1 MNPKVLTIAGFDPS
15 GGAGVVAD
23 LRTFAVFEVWGVA
36 AVTSITYQNTSGI
49 SGVYHLPP
57 QAVLRQL
64 EAIVSDISIDAV
76 KIGMLGSE
84 ETIAIIIPF
93 LQRHRLFPIVIDPV
107 LKSSSG
113 YPLLNE
119 GGIKLLKE
127 ELFPLAKVVTPNLSE
142 SSTLSGVGVS
152 TLQDMK
158 EAARIIHS
166 YGPKNVVITGGHLK
180 QKATDLLYDG
190 KEYALFDSPKIK
202 TPSMHGIGCTFSSA
216 IAAQLSRGVELKVAI
231 KRAKHYILRS
241 LQQPLRIG
249 EGRRVLDPSIR
260 PD

>member
-23 LRTFAVFEVWGVA
+23 LRTFGIFEVWGVA

-49 SGVYHLPP
+49 SGAYHLPP
-57 QAVLRQL
+57 LAVLRQL
-64 EAIVSDISIDAV
+64 EAIVSDISLDAV

-84 ETIAIIIPF
+84 ETIAIIFPF
-93 LQRHRLFPIVIDPV
+93 LQSHRLSPIVVDPV

-113 YPLLNE
+113 YPLLDE

-127 ELFPLAKVVTPNLSE
+127 ELLPLVEVVTPNLAEASA
-142 SSTLSGVGVS
+142 LSGVRVS

-190 KEYALFDSPKIK
+190 KEYTLFDSPKIK
-202 TPSMHGIGCTFSSA
+202 IPPMHGIGCTFSSA

-241 LQQPLRIG
+241 LQHPLRIG